1 MTYKPFDLSGKV
13 ALVTGGNGG
22 IGLGFGEAIA
32 MAGGDVCIWGRSAEK
47 NADALARLKEVGAGG
62 TYTSFLCDVSNEG
75 EVDKRF
81 AETLEA
87 HGRVDGCFANAGMSA
102 RGTSFTEM
110 TLDDW
115 HKVMSVNLDG
125 AFLTFRAAARHMV
138 ERAKNGDPFGRLV
151 GTASL
156 AAISGPARNEHY
168 AASKGGLISMTN
180 AMAIEFARYGITANS
195 ILPGWIETEMTEGAF
210 ADPRFHGNVMP
221 RMPMRRWGKPE
232 DFGGV
237 AVYLMS
243 EASSFHTAQSFL
255 IDGGYWVF

>member
-1 MTYKPFDLSGKV
+1 MTRGSFDLTGKV

-22 IGLGFGEAIA
+22 IGLGMAKALAAAVAGVCVWGTDPDKNRTAEATLGA
-32 MAGGDVCIWGRSAEK
+32 AGGGPVAAME
-47 NADALARLKEVGAGG
+47 
-62 TYTSFLCDVSNEG
+62 CDVADPDQ
-75 EVDKRF
+75 VARAFAATLDRF
-81 AETLEA
+81 
-87 HGRVDGCFANAGMSA
+87 GRVDACFANAGIERM
-102 RGTSFTEM
+102 RGNF
-110 TLDDW
+110 LDISLEDW
-115 HKVMSVNLDG
+115 RAVMAVNIDG
-125 AFLTFRAAARHMV
+125 AFHTFRAAFAHMKD
-138 ERAKNGDPFGRLV
+138 RAEAGEPGGRLI
-151 GTASL
+151 GTASI
-156 AAISGPARNEHY
+156 AAVSGAPGHAHY
-168 AASKGGLISMTN
+168 AAAKGGLISLIL
-180 AMAIEFARYGITANS
+180 ALSVAGGRYGVTANA